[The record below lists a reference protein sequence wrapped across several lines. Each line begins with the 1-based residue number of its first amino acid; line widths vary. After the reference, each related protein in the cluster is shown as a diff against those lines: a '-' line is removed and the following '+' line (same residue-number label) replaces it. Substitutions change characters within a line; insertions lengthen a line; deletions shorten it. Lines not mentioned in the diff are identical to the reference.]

1 MAYSDDY
8 TEKELRKLERRLKR
22 IYRQA
27 QKDLQEKAKD
37 YFESLKLRYM
47 TEFGK
52 FAEGKYT
59 SAQFEAWVNTQFG
72 RGERWLA
79 LRDQMA
85 QRYTDANKLAADYMN
100 GTFPKVYAEN
110 YNYSAYEIEKG
121 SGVSFTLLDEH
132 TVKQLSEADRQLLPK
147 AAVDIPKDLQWN
159 KKKLQNA
166 LLQGILQGESID
178 KMADR
183 LQSVANMNRTAAV
196 RSARTMTTGA
206 QNAGRQASYDD
217 AEKMGIELLKEWMSA
232 KDNRVRDSHAQLNGV
247 RVKKDE
253 KFPNGLMYPGDPNG
267 APAEVYNCRCT
278 LVAVTKNASQATR
291 TDNTVESYKEWLK
304 EKKAAKN
311 SKAPTKISID
321 AGSIDYMSHRFL
333 PKYGKKEEVQIEGK
347 SVKVYR
353 VDNSD
358 FNMVTD
364 APEMKSEA
372 VILTEKN
379 LKKIQRSLPEG
390 FDMPQVAIVDLDE
403 HLKGF
408 KDPKISII
416 GAYDHAN
423 GIMYINS
430 KYDTKKKVLDYVK
443 MQEGNFA
450 NTTVFAPYLHELGH
464 KYYYDTIKDIA
475 SSGGINYNKV
485 KKKIDRRIM
494 AYIDDKCER
503 TLKGKISEYANDGY
517 LSGNYTEIIAECFSV
532 RDSNTLAHEI
542 IQLLG
547 RNE

>member
-311 SKAPTKISID
+311 SKAPAKISIN
-321 AGSIDYMSHRFL
+321 AGGIDFMSNSFR
-333 PKYGKKEEVQIEGK
+333 PKYGKEGLLK
-347 SVKVYR
+347 IDEDELKVYK
-353 VDNSD
+353 VSNSD
-358 FNMVTD
+358 FNMITD
-364 APEMKSEA
+364 TTDVKSKA
-372 VILTEKN
+372 VRITEKN
-379 LKKIQRSLPEG
+379 LRKVQEYLPDG
-390 FDMPQVAIVDLDE
+390 FEMPTIAVIDLNRYTSKDAI
-403 HLKGF
+403 G
-408 KDPKISII
+408 S
-416 GAYDHAN
+416 YSRN
-423 GIMYINS
+423 GNIMYINS
-430 KYDTKKKVLDYVK
+430 RYDTKEKILKYVNRK
-443 MQEGNFA
+443 QGRFA
-450 NTTVFAPYLHELGH
+450 NTTEYAPYLHELGH
-464 KYYYDTIKDIA
+464 KYYYDSIDGVALSNRI
-475 SSGGINYNKV
+475 SYNKAEKAIN
-485 KKKIDRRIM
+485 KKIM
-494 AYIDDKCER
+494 AYIDGKCGG
-503 TLKGKISEYANDGY
+503 TLATLSDYADDGY
-517 LSGNYTEIIAECFSV
+517 LSGKYTEIVAECFSV
-532 RDSNTLAHEI
+532 KDSNALAQKI
-542 IQLLG
+542 LGLLG